1 MEWRDRTRQDRS
13 RNSFYHGRL
22 WAVYRLAVWCM
33 FFMLCVSS
41 FTDDPPLPSASSA
54 PSTGN
59 TLDRTIG
66 EDVKRA
72 DLGGHVQRNE
82 IRVEGSIE
90 DGRSEAEGGGRRE
103 DRDTSSVQESA
114 PPQHHPLPSQ
124 PRQHVAQPHSPQ
136 QAPSRTTLSFVPSS
150 SSRAAP
156 HTPPPL
162 SFSRSCCCNKP
173 GRSRS

>member
-13 RNSFYHGRL
+13 RNSISHGRS

-54 PSTGN
+54 PSTDN
-59 TLDRTIG
+59 ALDRSIG

-72 DLGGHVQRNE
+72 DLGGHVQQNE
-82 IRVEGSIE
+82 IRVERSIE

-103 DRDTSSVQESA
+103 DKATPA
-114 PPQHHPLPSQ
+114 PPLHHPLPSQ
-124 PRQHVAQPHSPQ
+124 PRQHEAQPHSPQ
-136 QAPSRTTLSFVPSS
+136 QAPSRTTLSFSFVSS
-150 SSRAAP
+150 SSRASHAA
-156 HTPPPL
+156 L
-162 SFSRSCCCNKP
+162 SLSLYRSCCRGTP
-173 GRSRS
+173 GRGRL